1 MGAFSALDLD
11 RTEEAAFQEG
21 LTVAFTE
28 EPPAFTM
35 DGGLPQTANEVPPA
49 QQEVGGSPTGEEG
62 KALSEDPNDNPTG
75 DTAASSAETA
85 GGPEA
90 PAAEAQTGE
99 ADDEAAR
106 KAHEAAEAKRK
117 AEWEAKRR
125 AKKEREEAALRELQ
139 AMSDQEVMKA
149 SMKRVGADTEK
160 LTRRNMKECVS
171 EYIQT
176 MCLEDMAFARKVM
189 HPRKSMLHCFWYINR
204 KAREFVEKEM
214 KDNDIKPEAV
224 NGVYGSDVPDDLCYQ
239 WAVDY
244 YNDPDAREDQE
255 KEEKFVPKPY
265 YGRGAKNKSAAKK
278 TSNSK
283 KEVKKAEQKPAPK
296 KPATEIP
303 SDQITLGDLGMF
315 GQKAG

>member
-1 MGAFSALDLD
+1 MGAFSAIDLD

-35 DGGLPQTANEVPPA
+35 DGGLSQTANEVPPA
-49 QQEVGGSPTGEEG
+49 QREVGGSPTGEEG
-62 KALSEDPNDNPTG
+62 KSTSEDPNGNPTG
-75 DTAASSAETA
+75 DPAASPAEAA
-85 GGPEA
+85 GGPG
-90 PAAEAQTGE
+90 PEAQTKE

-214 KDNDIKPEAV
+214 KDNDIKPGAD
-224 NGVYGSDVPDDLCYQ
+224 GVYGSDVPDGQCYQ

-244 YNDPDAREDQE
+244 YNDTDAQEDQE
-255 KEEKFVPKPY
+255 KENEFVPKPY
-265 YGRGAKNKSAAKK
+265 YGRNLKNKSTAKK
-278 TSNSK
+278 TSTSK